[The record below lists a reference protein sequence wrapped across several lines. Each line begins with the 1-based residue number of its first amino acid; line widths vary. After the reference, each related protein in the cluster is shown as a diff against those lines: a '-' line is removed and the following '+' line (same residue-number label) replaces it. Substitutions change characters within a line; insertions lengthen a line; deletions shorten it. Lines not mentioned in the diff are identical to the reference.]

1 MKEIEKT
8 LKIAKRRQ
16 KMKLAVRCLFV
27 LSVILLSVVTE
38 AKPLKNYIEEAKNY
52 QNSGKLEEAVKVMEE
67 ALKKYPDS
75 SNAYAYS
82 GLYTG
87 MQAGLSQDLALAGKL
102 VATSFEHLDKAIAL
116 DSLNLI
122 ARLHRGIMGI
132 KVPAFLGRLDDGIK
146 DQEFIIKMHQKSS
159 KSVPNDILI
168 QAYNFLGEGYQKKG
182 ENEKAVS
189 ALNKVIE
196 LAPGSSFAEDAKKQI
211 KGIPVTGEPSEKKIQ
226 VESND
231 PKILMKEGKSALAKG
246 NCEEAVEFFRKLVE
260 VDSKNIEAYK
270 YLASVLGCVAAKGY
284 DEKIYENT
292 DYRSGIAF
300 EVMNVLDKAVALTPQ
315 DNELRLQ
322 RGAMGIFMPFFV
334 GKFDQ
339 SIEDFNKI
347 LNSDAKDSLKAE
359 ALYYLGVAYQRK
371 TMEYWDKVVV
381 DYPSSEASKMVFQ
394 GMRPD
399 VKRIDPEKI
408 KNAVVVDFVL
418 GFQDALAPQT
428 AVWVEDKSGKFI
440 KTLYVSGFSG
450 NVKEKQVWLKE
461 WAANSKFVDADAVTS
476 ASIDVGHHIYLWN
489 LKDYSDKSVKSGEY
503 VVKVEVSS
511 WPSMKY
517 QLVSVPVKLGGKGGK
532 STVEEGN
539 IIPFVEATYY
549 PKK

>member
-1 MKEIEKT
+1 MR
-8 LKIAKRRQ
+8 LV
-16 KMKLAVRCLFV
+16 VRCIFV
-27 LSVILLSVVTE
+27 LSVVFFAVVVE
-38 AKPLKNYIEEAKNY
+38 AKPLKDYIKEAKNY

-67 ALKKYPDS
+67 ALAKYPDS
-75 SNAYAYS
+75 SNAYVYS

-87 MQAGLSQDLALAGKL
+87 MQAGKTQDLILAGKL
-102 VATSFEHLDKAIAL
+102 VATSFEQLDKAVAL
-116 DSLNLI
+116 DSLNAI
-122 ARLHRGIMGI
+122 ARLHRGIMEI
-132 KVPAFLGRLDDGIK
+132 EVPEFFGRLDGGIK
-146 DQEFIIKMHQKSS
+146 DLEFIVKMRQKSS
-159 KSVPNDILI
+159 KTVSNDILV

-182 ENEKAVS
+182 ENDKAVS
-189 ALNKVIE
+189 AWNKVIE
-196 LAPGSSFAEDAKKQI
+196 LAPGSSFAEEAKKQV
-211 KGIPVTGEPSEKKIQ
+211 KAVPSTGDKPSEEKIK

-231 PKILMKEGKSALAKG
+231 PKILMKEGKSALEKE
-246 NCEEAVEFFRKLVE
+246 NCEEAVEVFRKLVE
-260 VDSKNIEAYK
+260 IDSKNIEAYK
-270 YLASVLGCVAAKGY
+270 SLVLALGCAVSKGY

-292 DYRSGIAF
+292 EYRTKIAF
-300 EVMNVLDKAVALTPQ
+300 EVMNVLDKAVTLAPQ
-315 DNELRLQ
+315 DNGLRLQ
-322 RGAMGIFMPFFV
+322 RGAIGIYMPFFV
-334 GKFDQ
+334 GKLDQ
-339 SIEDFNKI
+339 SIEDLNKV
-347 LNSDAKDSLKAE
+347 LNSDAEDSLKAK
-359 ALYYLGVAYQRK
+359 ALYYLGVAHQRK
-371 TMEYWDKVVV
+371 TMEYWDKVIA

-394 GMRPD
+394 GMRPSI
-399 VKRIDPEKI
+399 KRIDPEKV
-408 KNAVVVDFVL
+408 KNSVVVDFIL

-450 NVKEKQVWLKE
+450 YVKEKQVWLKE

-517 QLVSVPVKLGGKGGK
+517 QLVSVPVKIGGKVEK

-549 PKK
+549 PKR

>member
-1 MKEIEKT
+1 LEINFK
-8 LKIAKRRQ
+8 LAKRRQ
-16 KMKLAVRCLFV
+16 KMKLLVKCLFV
-27 LSVILLSVVTE
+27 LAVLFFTAVVE
-38 AKPLKNYIEEAKNY
+38 AKPLKDYIDEAKNY

-75 SNAYAYS
+75 SSAYAYS
-82 GLYTG
+82 GLYIG
-87 MQAGLSQDLALAGKL
+87 MQAGQSQDLALAGKL
-102 VATSFEHLDKAIAL
+102 VATSFEQLDKAVAL
-116 DSLNLI
+116 DSLNSI
-122 ARLHRGIMGI
+122 ARLHRGIMEI
-132 KVPAFLGRLDDGIK
+132 KVPAFLGKLDDGIK
-146 DQEFIIKMHQKSS
+146 DLEFIVKMHQKSS
-159 KSVPNDILI
+159 KKVPNDILV

-189 ALNKVIE
+189 AWKKVIE
-196 LAPGSSFAEDAKKQI
+196 LAPGSNFAEDAEKQI
-211 KGIPVTGEPSEKKIQ
+211 KATPLTGEKPSEKKIQ

-231 PKILMKEGKSALAKG
+231 PEILMKEGKAALAKE
-246 NCEEAVEFFRKLVE
+246 NCEEAIEIFRKLVE
-260 VDSKNIEAYK
+260 IDSKNIEAYK
-270 YLASVLGCVAAKGY
+270 SLASALECVAAKGY

-300 EVMNVLDKAVALTPQ
+300 EVMNVLDKAVALAPQ
-315 DNELRLQ
+315 DNELRLS
-322 RGAMGIFMPFFV
+322 RGEVGIYMPFFV

-339 SIEDFNKI
+339 GIEDLNKV
-347 LNSDAKDSLKAE
+347 LASNAEDSLKAE
-359 ALYYLGVAYQRK
+359 ALYYLGVAYQKK
-371 TMEYWDKVVV
+371 TMEYWDKVVA
-381 DYPSSEASKMVFQ
+381 DYPSSEAAKMVFQ

-399 VKRIDPEKI
+399 IKRIDPEKV
-408 KNAVVVDFVL
+408 KNSVVVDFIL
-418 GFQDALAPQT
+418 GFQDALPPQT

-450 NVKEKQVWLKE
+450 HVKERQVWLKE

-476 ASIDVGHHIYLWN
+476 ASIDVGHYIYLWN
-489 LKDYSDKSVKSGEY
+489 LKDYSDKSVKAGEY

-517 QLVSVPVKLGGKGGK
+517 QLVSVPIKIGGKSGK

>member
-1 MKEIEKT
+1 LEINF
-8 LKIAKRRQ
+8 KIPKRRG
-16 KMKLAVRCLFV
+16 KMKLLVKCLFV
-27 LSVILLSVVTE
+27 LAVLFFTAVVE
-38 AKPLKNYIEEAKNY
+38 AKPLKDYINEAKNY

-82 GLYTG
+82 GFYTG

-159 KSVPNDILI
+159 KSVPNDILV

-189 ALNKVIE
+189 AWNKVIE

-211 KGIPVTGEPSEKKIQ
+211 KATPVTGEKPPEKKIQ
-226 VESND
+226 IESND
-231 PKILMKEGKSALAKG
+231 PKILMKEGKAALAKE
-246 NCEEAVEFFRKLVE
+246 NCEEAVDVFRKLVE
-260 VDSKNIEAYK
+260 IDSKNIEAYK
-270 YLASVLGCVAAKGY
+270 SLASALGCVAAKGY

-300 EVMNVLDKAVALTPQ
+300 EVMNVLDKTVALAPL
-315 DNELRLQ
+315 DNELRLS
-322 RGAMGIFMPFFV
+322 RGAVGIYMPFFV

-339 SIEDFNKI
+339 GIEDLNKV
-347 LNSDAKDSLKAE
+347 LASNAKDSLKAE
-359 ALYYLGVAYQRK
+359 ALYYLGVAYQKK
-371 TMEYWDKVVV
+371 TMEYWDKVIA
-381 DYPSSEASKMVFQ
+381 DYPSSAASKMVFE
-394 GMRPD
+394 GMRPK
-399 VKRIDPEKI
+399 VERIDPEKV
-408 KNAVVVDFVL
+408 KNSVVVDFIL

-450 NVKEKQVWLKE
+450 HVKERQVWLKE

-489 LKDYSDKSVKSGEY
+489 LKDYADKSVKAGEY

-517 QLVSVPVKLGGKGGK
+517 QQVSVPIKIGGKSGK

>member
-1 MKEIEKT
+1 
-8 LKIAKRRQ
+8 
-16 KMKLAVRCLFV
+16 MKLLFKCLFV
-27 LSVILLSVVTE
+27 LSFMFFAVVVS
-38 AKPLKNYIEEAKNY
+38 AKPLKDYIGEAKNY

-67 ALKKYPDS
+67 ALAKYPDS
-75 SNAYAYS
+75 SSAYAYS

-87 MQAGLSQDLALAGKL
+87 MQAGLSQDLAIAGKL

-122 ARLHRGIMGI
+122 ARFNRGIMGI
-132 KVPAFLGRLDDGIK
+132 KVPAFLGKLDTGIK
-146 DQEFIIKMHQKSS
+146 DQEFIVKMHQKSS
-159 KSVPNDILI
+159 KLVPNDILV
-168 QAYNFLGEGYQKKG
+168 QVYNFLGEGYQKKG

-189 ALNKVIE
+189 AWNKVIE
-196 LAPGSSFAEDAKKQI
+196 LAPGSSFAEEAKKQI
-211 KGIPVTGEPSEKKIQ
+211 KAIPVTGEKSSEKKIQ

-231 PKILMKEGKSALAKG
+231 PEFLMKEGKSALEKEK
-246 NCEEAVEFFRKLVE
+246 CEEAIEFFRKLVE

-270 YLASVLGCVAAKGY
+270 YLASALGCEAAKGY
-284 DEKIYENT
+284 NEKIYENT
-292 DYRSGIAF
+292 DYRSGLAF
-300 EVMNVLDKAVALTPQ
+300 EVMNVLDKAVALAPQ

-347 LNSDAKDSLKAE
+347 LKSDAKDSLKAE
-359 ALYYLGVAYQRK
+359 ALFYLGVAHQRK

-381 DYPSSEASKMVFQ
+381 DYPSSAASKMVFDQ
-394 GMRPD
+394 MCPD
-399 VKRIDPEKI
+399 IKRIDPEKV
-408 KNAVVVDFVL
+408 KNSVVVDFIL

-450 NVKEKQVWLKE
+450 YVKEKQVWLKE

-476 ASIDVGHHIYLWN
+476 ASIDVGHHIYLWD
-489 LKDYSDKSVKSGEY
+489 LKDYSDKNVKPGEY

-517 QLVSVPVKLGGKGGK
+517 QMVSVPVKIGGK
-532 STVEEGN
+532 SCKSRIEEGN
-539 IIPFVEATYY
+539 IIPFVEVTYY